1 MGEDQFAQT
10 ALVKAVQG
18 AIAVQPQQSGDLRVA
33 TPGGVFQ
40 VRWDD
45 NASASALGQLAFF
58 GEFLEVSQLFDRWVE
73 SCPLEYTSPNA
84 PEVRDVLGTWLL
96 SILDGQRRYA
106 HINGLRGDA
115 VAPQILAMTRIISD
129 ESLRRALKA
138 LAPSIDKNCTEDERI
153 KRQAQLDTSTAWM
166 DTVLREST
174 FAALGT
180 DWILDC
186 DTTVKLLYGN
196 QDGAEIGYN
205 PTKPGR
211 PSHNIH
217 TYWVANLRL
226 VLDAEVK
233 GGKTQPAKYS
243 LPGLMRLLLALPPE
257 KRPQLVRGD
266 SAFGN
271 EPVMAELEAIGQA
284 YLTKLRQTAGVKR
297 LIERNWSRQDWQD
310 VGQGSEAVE
319 AQLKLSGWSRARRVV
334 VVRSPVKTNSK
345 VSPGIKT
352 LTSAVEDVTNK
363 KAKRQKNLD
372 FENTEPVKRWDY
384 AVLVTNA
391 NYELTAIS
399 QLYRDRAD
407 CENGFDEL
415 KNQWG
420 WGGYTTQDLERC
432 NLCARAVALIYNWWS
447 WYVRLAHPATRLEAI
462 TSRPLLLA
470 GVARLTEHA
479 GQSRILLTLTHAAG
493 DLIKSMVTNVRKGL
507 DTILATAPQLTKR
520 ERWAALV
527 RYIVERILA
536 AKPKKSD
543 QPTLIPSNFS
553 PPLIPA
559 TG

>member
-1 MGEDQFAQT
+1 MGEDKFEQT

-18 AIAVQPQQSGDLRVA
+18 AVAVQPQQSGDLRVA

-40 VRWDD
+40 VRWDE

-58 GEFLEVSQLFDRWVE
+58 GEFLEVSGLFQRWVE

-84 PEVRDVLGTWLL
+84 PAVRDVLGTWLL

-129 ESLRRALKA
+129 ESLRRALKV
-138 LAPSIDKNCTEDERI
+138 LAPNVGKNFTEGERLSA
-153 KRQAQLDTSTAWM
+153 QAQLEKSTAWM
-166 DTVLREST
+166 DAALREST
-174 FAALGT
+174 FDALST

-186 DTTVKLLYGN
+186 DTTVKLLFGH

-243 LPGLMRLLLALPPE
+243 LPGLIRLLKDLPPE
-257 KRPQLVRGD
+257 RRPKLVRGD

-271 EPVMAELEAIGQA
+271 DPVLTELESIDQM
-284 YLTKLRQTAGVKR
+284 YLTKLRQTAGVKL

-310 VGQGSEAVE
+310 VGQGCEAVE
-319 AQLKLSGWSRARRVV
+319 AKLKLAGWSHARRVV
-334 VVRSPVKTNSK
+334 VVRSAPKAKLSTVDSVK
-345 VSPGIKT
+345 G
-352 LTSAVEDVTNK
+352 K
-363 KAKRQKNLD
+363 KAKRQKGLD
-372 FENTEPVKRWDY
+372 FEDTDPVKRWDY
-384 AVLVTNA
+384 AVLVTNSD
-391 NYELTAIS
+391 YELKAIG

-432 NLCARAVALIYNWWS
+432 NLSARAVALIYNWWS
-447 WYVRLAHPATRLEAI
+447 WYVRLAHPPTRLEAI
-462 TSRPLLLA
+462 TSRPCCWR
-470 GVARLTEHA
+470 G
-479 GQSRILLTLTHAAG
+479 
-493 DLIKSMVTNVRKGL
+493 
-507 DTILATAPQLTKR
+507 
-520 ERWAALV
+520 
-527 RYIVERILA
+527 
-536 AKPKKSD
+536 
-543 QPTLIPSNFS
+543 
-553 PPLIPA
+553 
-559 TG
+559 

>member
-1 MGEDQFAQT
+1 MGEEKFAQT

-18 AIAVQPQQSGDLRVA
+18 ALAVQPQQSGDLRVA

-40 VRWDD
+40 VRWDE

-58 GEFLEVSQLFDRWVE
+58 GEFLQVPELFQRWVE
-73 SCPLEYTSPNA
+73 SCPLEYSSPNA
-84 PEVRDVLGTWLL
+84 PQVCDVLGTWLL

-115 VAPQILAMTRIISD
+115 VAPQILGMTRIISD

-138 LAPSIDKNCTEDERI
+138 LAPSIGKNATEDERLTA
-153 KRQAQLDTSTAWM
+153 QAQLDKSTAWM
-166 DTVLREST
+166 DVALREST
-174 FAALGT
+174 FDALST

-186 DTTVKLLYGN
+186 DVTVKLLYGN

-243 LPGLMRLLLALPPE
+243 LPGLMRLLKALPPE
-257 KRPQLVRGD
+257 KRPKLVRGD

-271 EPVMAELEAIGQA
+271 DPVMTELESIDQK
-284 YLTKLRQTAGVKR
+284 YLTKLRQTVGVKR

-319 AQLKLSGWSRARRVV
+319 AQLKLAGWAHARRVV
-334 VVRSPVKTNSK
+334 VVRSAPKAKPDSVQ
-345 VSPGIKT
+345 G
-352 LTSAVEDVTNK
+352 VTNK
-363 KAKRQKNLD
+363 KEKRQKNFA
-372 FENTEPVKRWDY
+372 FEDADPVKRWDY
-384 AVLVTNA
+384 AVLVTNS
-391 NYELTAIS
+391 NYELKAIG

-432 NLCARAVALIYNWWS
+432 NLSARAVALIYNWWS
-447 WYVRLAHPATRLEAI
+447 WYVRLANPATRLEAI

-470 GVARLTEHA
+470 GVARLTAHA
-479 GQSRILLTLTHAAG
+479 GQSRLFLTLTHSAG
-493 DLIKSMVTNVRKGL
+493 DVIKAMVANVRKGL
-507 DTILATAPQLTKR
+507 DIILTTAPQLTKR
-520 ERWAALV
+520 ERWTALV
-527 RYIVERILA
+527 RYIVEKIIA
-536 AKPKKSD
+536 TKPKNYA
-543 QPTLIPSNFS
+543 PPALMPSNFS
-553 PPLIPA
+553 QPLIPA

>member
-1 MGEDQFAQT
+1 MGEEKFEQT
-10 ALVKAVQG
+10 ALVKAVEG

-40 VRWDD
+40 VRWDE

-58 GEFLEVSQLFDRWVE
+58 GEFLEVSGLFEHWVK
-73 SCPLEYTSPNA
+73 SCPLHYTSPNA

-138 LAPSIDKNCTEDERI
+138 LAPSVSKNCTEDEQL
-153 KRQAQLDTSTAWM
+153 KRQAQLDKSTAWM
-166 DTVLREST
+166 DAALREST
-174 FAALGT
+174 YAALST

-243 LPGLMRLLLALPPE
+243 LPGLMRLLKALPPE

-266 SAFGN
+266 TAFGN
-271 EPVMAELEAIGQA
+271 DPVMVELESIGQK

-319 AQLKLSGWSRARRVV
+319 AQLKLAGWAHARRVV
-334 VVRSPVKTNSK
+334 VVRSP
-345 VSPGIKT
+345 
-352 LTSAVEDVTNK
+352 L
-363 KAKRQKNLD
+363 KAKPAAVQGLAGKKSKRQENFD
-372 FENTEPVKRWDY
+372 FEDTDPLKRWDY
-384 AVLVTNA
+384 AVLVTNS
-391 NYELTAIS
+391 NYELKAIG

-432 NLCARAVALIYNWWS
+432 NLSARAVALTYNWWS
-447 WYVRLAHPATRLEAI
+447 WYVRLAHPSTRLEAI

-470 GVARLTEHA
+470 GVARLTQHA
-479 GQSRILLTLTHAAG
+479 GQSRLLLTLTHAAG
-493 DLIKSMVTNVRKGL
+493 DLIKSMVANVRKGL

-520 ERWAALV
+520 ERWTALV
-527 RYIVERILA
+527 RYIVEKIID
-536 AKPKKSD
+536 AKPKNYV
-543 QPTLIPSNFS
+543 QPTLMQSNCS
-553 PPLIPA
+553 QPILPA

>member
-1 MGEDQFAQT
+1 MGEEKFAQT

-18 AIAVQPQQSGDLRVA
+18 AAAVLPQQIADLRVA

-58 GEFLEVSQLFDRWVE
+58 GEFLEVAQVFEHWVG
-73 SCPLEYTSPNA
+73 SCPLEYTRANA
-84 PEVRDVLGTWLL
+84 PQIRDVLGTWLL

-106 HINGLRGDA
+106 HINALRGDA
-115 VAPQILAMTRIISD
+115 VAPQILGMSRIISD

-138 LAPSIDKNCTEDERI
+138 LAPSIDKNCTEGVRL
-153 KRQAQLDTSTAWM
+153 KRQTQLNKSTEWM
-166 DTVLREST
+166 DTALREST
-174 FAALGT
+174 FEALST

-186 DTTVKLLYGN
+186 DTTVKLLYGH
-196 QDGAEIGYN
+196 QDGADIAYN

-217 TYWVANLRL
+217 TYWIANLRL

-233 GGKTQPAKYS
+233 AGKTHPAKYS
-243 LPGLMRLLLALPPE
+243 LPGLMRLLKALPLD
-257 KRPQLVRGD
+257 KRPKLVRGD

-271 EPVMAELEAIGQA
+271 DPVLTELESIDQK
-284 YLTKLRQTAGVKR
+284 YLTKLRQTTGVQR

-310 VGQGSEAVE
+310 AGQGSQAVQ
-319 AQLKLSGWSRARRVV
+319 ALLKLAGWQHARRVV
-334 VVRSPVKTNSK
+334 VVRSP
-345 VSPGIKT
+345 
-352 LTSAVEDVTNK
+352 A
-363 KAKRQKNLD
+363 KAKPAVLEGVRGKKGKRQESMVFDNA
-372 FENTEPVKRWDY
+372 EPIKRWDY
-384 AVLVTNA
+384 CALVTNS
-391 NYELTAIS
+391 NYEPSAIA

-462 TSRPLLLA
+462 TARPLLLA
-470 GVARLTEHA
+470 GIARLTEHA
-479 GQSRILLTLTHAAG
+479 GQSRLLLTLSHAAG
-493 DLIKSMVTNVRKGL
+493 DLIKSMVANVRKGL
-507 DTILATAPQLTKR
+507 DTILTTAPQLSKP
-520 ERWAALV
+520 ERWRALV
-527 RYIVERILA
+527 RYIVEKIIA
-536 AKPKKSD
+536 AKQTNYA
-543 QPTLIPSNFS
+543 QPTPMPSNLS
-553 PPLIPA
+553 QPLIPA